1 MASIRKMDR
10 LDCVSTDG
18 TSSSVGSSEG
28 GGVVA
33 LVSVSCGRLGSSQ
46 AALSLGMGC
55 ATSVLLLDVVLVALE
70 ALGAL
75 EVGSSVALAPVV
87 LGVKMR
93 EELVALGCLS
103 DGVDV

>member
-1 MASIRKMDR
+1 
-10 LDCVSTDG
+10 
-18 TSSSVGSSEG
+18 
-28 GGVVA
+28 
-33 LVSVSCGRLGSSQ
+33 
-46 AALSLGMGC
+46 MGC
-55 ATSVLLLDVVLVALE
+55 VASVLLLDVVLVALE

-93 EELVALGCLS
+93 EELVALGCVS